1 MKNKDLNRSIR
12 AIEKNWLKILYDG
25 CVLQFSNVHIP
36 SHDAEHHRRVWGY
49 AKELLTLLN
58 SNGMAISET
67 EIEQTMV
74 SVFFH
79 DQGMSQ
85 TFSKEHGKISSRL
98 CSAYFLENHLPPPQN
113 FDLVKASIEMHD
125 QKNYQ
130 PARNTPNAFN
140 LQQVLNIADDLDA
153 FSIIGAYRYIEIY
166 LLRHFNTID
175 LPQAVIDN
183 LNQRYNHFAS
193 LFNTNLSYLKKHEAR
208 YVITRQYFTD
218 LVSQLNNKEY
228 ATETYIGPM
237 GVVNFISDKI
247 LGQQWSV
254 PTTCSFIETSVKDD
268 YIKNFFRTLSKEYA
282 ASTDVKI

>member
-1 MKNKDLNRSIR
+1 
-12 AIEKNWLKILYDG
+12 
-25 CVLQFSNVHIP
+25 
-36 SHDAEHHRRVWGY
+36 
-49 AKELLTLLN
+49 
-58 SNGMAISET
+58 
-67 EIEQTMV
+67 
-74 SVFFH
+74 
-79 DQGMSQ
+79 MSQ
-85 TFSKEHGKISSRL
+85 SFSKEHGKISSQL
-98 CSAYFLENHLPPPQN
+98 CASYFLEKHLPPPQN

-130 PARNTPNAFN
+130 PARNKPNTFN

-193 LFNTNLSYLKKHEAR
+193 LFNNHLLFLKKHDAR

-218 LVSQLNNKEY
+218 LASQLNNREY
-228 ATETYIGPM
+228 TTETYIGPM

-247 LGQQWSV
+247 LGQQWSI